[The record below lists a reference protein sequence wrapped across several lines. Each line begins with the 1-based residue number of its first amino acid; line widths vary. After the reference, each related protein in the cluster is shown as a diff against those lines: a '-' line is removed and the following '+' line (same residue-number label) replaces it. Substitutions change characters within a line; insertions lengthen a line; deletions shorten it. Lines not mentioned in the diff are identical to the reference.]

1 MVCVF
6 VWFMLSI
13 NITIVWRNEWQI
25 KVNNIEE
32 GSIIRSKIMHFNML
46 KIKSG

>member
-1 MVCVF
+1 
-6 VWFMLSI
+6 MLSI

-32 GSIIRSKIMHFNML
+32 DSISRRKIMHFNMF